1 MKLIIIALVVLIILE
16 IVDRLI
22 WLKIKKPD
30 PPESPGPDAQ
40 KAAKQYSDW
49 LNIKSPSHAV
59 YLEFGHGVLTPKE
72 QQEVILQAVKDYA
85 EKEGIKVT
93 YSKGE
98 PQECPAGFFEELS
111 IHKDPK
117 PMPLRL
123 QYNGKKGENH
133 EETETTD

>member
-1 MKLIIIALVVLIILE
+1 MLLIEIALAFLIAWSICE
-16 IVDRLI
+16 RWVFPAY
-22 WLKIKKPD
+22 KKPD
-30 PPESPGPDAQ
+30 PPKYPGCFDPYHGGPCCSVIIEAHE
-40 KAAKQYSDW
+40 KQ
-49 LNIKSPSHAV
+49 
-59 YLEFGHGVLTPKE
+59 

-98 PQECPAGFFEELS
+98 PQERPAGFFEGLS